1 MSPRVTHRRVVGL
14 YVNPDGF
21 KNQTFRYACLVWEE
35 TLSDGAQR
43 IVHGTPRYEHDIH
56 PVLTPLFGVL
66 CEVWRQVVSALKQAD
81 AAEGREE
88 GP

>member
-14 YVNPDGF
+14 YVNPASD
-21 KNQTFRYACLVWEE
+21 KNHSCRFARLLWEE
-35 TLSDGAQR
+35 TLSDGTQR
-43 IVHGTPRYEHDIH
+43 IVPGTPRYEHDVH